1 MKSEHSAILIRNI
14 QQSSSRGMGALHAT
28 LWRKAMHTTF
38 TISRLF
44 PNGASKLIRAMA
56 FLILFLA
63 AARSADAQIYP
74 PYYDRES
81 WMAAQGEAT
90 FSSFETSDAPLGYFT
105 YPSYDY
111 WEDQGVRFTKM
122 WGAIGVV
129 TGDESNYG
137 FNLAE
142 SWGVDPSTH
151 ALRTSSDIIEFDV
164 TVPATSIAIECAVI
178 SAVAIRTHFADG
190 TGSFLIGGQGK
201 FPDYR
206 PAFYGVVGTAPIVR
220 VELYYGDWIGGSNI
234 RGYLKSFSF
243 GNTVPAPPA
252 AILLLGGLIRPSRR
266 RS

>member
-1 MKSEHSAILIRNI
+1 MHRKI

-111 WEDQGVRFTKM
+111 WEDQGVRFTQM
-122 WGAIGVV
+122 WGGLGVV

-142 SWGVDPSTH
+142 SWGVDPSTR
-151 ALRTSSDIIEFDV
+151 ALRTGSDYIAFDV
-164 TVPATSIAIECAVI
+164 TVPATSFAIECAVLN
-178 SAVAIRTHFADG
+178 AVGIRTHYADG
-190 TGSFLIGGQGK
+190 TGSFLIGGQGE

-206 PAFYGVVGTAPIVR
+206 PLFYGVVGTAQIVR
-220 VELYYGDWIGGSNI
+220 VELIYGAWNPGDNI

-243 GNTVPAPPA
+243 GNPVPTPPA